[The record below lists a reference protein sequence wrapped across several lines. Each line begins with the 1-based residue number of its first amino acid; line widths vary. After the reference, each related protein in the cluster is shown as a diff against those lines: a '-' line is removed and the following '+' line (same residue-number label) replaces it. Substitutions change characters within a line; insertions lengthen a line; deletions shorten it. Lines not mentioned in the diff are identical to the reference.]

1 MVNARWIEHNKSTSP
16 VSSNFSTIAKHPPLS
31 ISNSPFP
38 AHDSRPV
45 SRISPFFARV
55 KQYPLNKKLKIFLN
69 YFVGPVL
76 FVWLSYSIYR
86 QVQRQGDVQQS
97 WHLIRSAFAGPQLL
111 KLLSVVALV
120 LLNYGI
126 EARKWQLLMARIQK
140 VSFGRAFRAV
150 LSGQAL
156 GFNTVNRVGESAG
169 RAIFLDEGNRL
180 RGIVLSVVGSMSQI
194 IVIFVTGLA
203 ALLYLRFNILD
214 ETHQL
219 NGLSTV
225 WLDGLIYAIAAGM
238 VVFILM
244 YFRLSWLIKLLE
256 KVPFIAKYKFF
267 VQTLEDFHWRELT
280 KILFLSAGRY
290 VVFVVQYL
298 LLLQVFEVNIGWFD
312 AACLIGVM
320 FLVLAIVP
328 TIALAELGFRGKI
341 SLQLFGLLSTNTIG
355 IIATAA
361 GIWIINLILP
371 AIAGSL
377 FILSVRLFRNKT

>member
-1 MVNARWIEHNKSTSP
+1 MNNIPLPTESQL
-16 VSSNFSTIAKHPPLS
+16 TIGD
-31 ISNSPFP
+31 
-38 AHDSRPV
+38 AHLTIDDSRFKTRD
-45 SRISPFFARV
+45 SRIYPFFATV

-69 YFVGPVL
+69 YFVGPIL

-97 WHLIRSAFAGPQLL
+97 WQLIRSAFAGPQLL
-111 KLLSVVALV
+111 KLLSVIALV

-126 EARKWQLLMARIQK
+126 EAHKWQLLMVRIQR

-156 GFNTVNRVGESAG
+156 GFNTLNRVGESAG

-180 RGIVLSVVGSMSQI
+180 RGIVLSVVGSLAQI
-194 IVIFVTGLA
+194 IVIFCMGLG
-203 ALLYLRFNILD
+203 ALLYMRFNILS
-214 ETHQL
+214 ETQQIG
-219 NGLSTV
+219 GLSTL
-225 WLDGLIYAIAAGM
+225 WLDGLIYAIAAGT
-238 VVFILM
+238 VVAVLM

-256 KVPFIAKYKFF
+256 KVPFIAKYRFF
-267 VQTLEDFHWRELT
+267 VQAMEDFHWRELT

-298 LLLQVFEVNIGWFD
+298 LLLQVFEVNIAWFD
-312 AACLIGVM
+312 AACMVCVM

-341 SLQLFGLLSTNTIG
+341 SLQLFGLFSSNTIG
-355 IIATAA
+355 IVATAA

-377 FILSVRLFRNKT
+377 FILSVRLFRNKS